1 MYDVI
6 IIGAGPAG
14 MSAALFCERQEM
26 NFLLLEDPMR
36 NPMITDAYV
45 VENYPGVESIQGFEL
60 FQRMRNQIKSETKR
74 EKVIDIKNNDF
85 FSIKTDKD
93 EYQTKS
99 IIIATGSQHR
109 KGNVEGE
116 EEFLGKGVSYCVKCD
131 GAFYKNK
138 KVVVVGGGDSAV
150 RGAISLSDIGAEKVY
165 LVHRRDEFR
174 AAKKY
179 VDIAKQ
185 KNNIE
190 FVLNSQIKKICGEQK
205 VEYVLLND
213 DKKIETDGVFFEIGI
228 MPLSDLAEKIGV
240 ELDKKAIKVDKRK
253 QTNVKGVFAAG
264 DVTDTP
270 LRQIITAASDGAIA
284 ADSAYRYVS
293 ENE

>member
-14 MSAALFCERQEM
+14 MAAALFCERQEM
-26 NFLLLEDPMR
+26 NFLLIEDPMR
-36 NPMITDAYV
+36 NAMITDAYV

-74 EKVIDIKNNDF
+74 EKIIDIEKNDNF
-85 FSIKTDKD
+85 NVKTNKD
-93 EYQTKS
+93 EYITKS
-99 IIIATGSQHR
+99 IIIATGSEHK
-109 KGNVEGE
+109 KGNVDGE
-116 EEFLGKGVSYCVKCD
+116 EEFLGRGVSYCVKCD

-190 FVLNSQIKKICGEQK
+190 FVLNSQIKKIGGKQK
-205 VEYVLLND
+205 VEYVLLDND
-213 DKKIETDGVFFEIGI
+213 NKIETDGVFFEIGVK
-228 MPLSDLAEKIGV
+228 PLSDLAEKIGV
-240 ELDKKAIKVDKRK
+240 ELENKAIKVDERK

-264 DVTDTP
+264 DVTNTP